1 MNLKDLFELQKIMET
16 NVKENLASD
25 YSFDSSYALT
35 DKEIAYQCEVY
46 ELINEL
52 GFFKYWKHSKKQ
64 NRLRI
69 LDEAADVMHM
79 LLSIGLHKGYER
91 LPLKTPEAMEF
102 ALDYPYSELF
112 KMWLDAGTENV
123 GRWELSWKLF
133 LSMMWKAG
141 FEWEALVEAYEVK
154 HKTNILRQKEGY

>member
-91 LPLKTPEAMEF
+91 LPIRDPEPMSF
-102 ALDYPYSELF
+102 AADYPYSELF
-112 KMWLDAGTENV
+112 LMWKDAGVDTV
-123 GRWELSWKLF
+123 GRWQLSWELF
-133 LSMMWKAG
+133 LSLMLKAG
-141 FEWEALVEAYEVK
+141 FEWNDLTDAYEVK